1 MILSFPLFHC
11 SITQHSAAFLMREK
25 IVAALLVIPS
35 VTRDLTSDVRF
46 ATPLINREVRR
57 FARNDS

>member
-1 MILSFPLFHC
+1 
-11 SITQHSAAFLMREK
+11 MRKK

-46 ATPLINREVRR
+46 ATPLINREVPR
-57 FARNDS
+57 FARNDSE

>member
-1 MILSFPLFHC
+1 
-11 SITQHSAAFLMREK
+11 MRKK

-46 ATPLINREVRR
+46 CHALDKSGGSSLRSE
-57 FARNDS
+57 